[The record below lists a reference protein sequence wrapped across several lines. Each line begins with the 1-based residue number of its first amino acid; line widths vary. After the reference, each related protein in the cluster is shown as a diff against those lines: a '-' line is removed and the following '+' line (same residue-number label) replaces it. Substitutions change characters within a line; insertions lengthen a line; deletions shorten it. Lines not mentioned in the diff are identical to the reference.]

1 MFYRVFYACDN
12 SHKYLTQDLS
22 VYKSFARECL
32 MCGRKLVTYDEKEGI
47 HQLLCDGKG
56 SYLDFLDATT
66 SGKNYIYISDLAM
79 DAIVRNSVSGINE
92 RFCCKAISGKTE
104 HFYHKCDIT
113 GIIALNE
120 KAMFLKKKNY
130 CNECGQFE
138 WNKKGIGKLIIDE
151 SLWNGCDV
159 CRLLYFEN
167 IFICSERFKNI
178 YHSEGLTGLTF
189 ETLKVIE

>member
-1 MFYRVFYACDN
+1 
-12 SHKYLTQDLS
+12 
-22 VYKSFARECL
+22 

-113 GIIALNE
+113 GIIAHEAERKVALVSAGKKE
-120 KAMFLKKKNY
+120 IEAELKKP
-130 CNECGQFE
+130 
-138 WNKKGIGKLIIDE
+138 E
-151 SLWNGCDV
+151 SGFVSLRDNAM
-159 CRLLYFEN
+159 RLVMEGVTT
-167 IFICSERFKNI
+167 SEELLRVV
-178 YHSEGLTGLTF
+178 SE
-189 ETLKVIE
+189 ED